1 MPAAYDVTPGR
12 ITRAARPGCAD
23 PPAP

>member
-1 MPAAYDVTPGR
+1 MPAAYDVTPAR
-12 ITRAARPGCAD
+12 ITRATRRGRAD